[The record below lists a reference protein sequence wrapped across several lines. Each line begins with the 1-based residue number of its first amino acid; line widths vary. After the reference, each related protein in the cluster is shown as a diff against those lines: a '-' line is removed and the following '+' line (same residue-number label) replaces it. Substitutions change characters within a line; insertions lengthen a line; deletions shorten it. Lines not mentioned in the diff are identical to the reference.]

1 MYQINFRFDFN
12 LVTYIFYIH
21 EIKFKCYLI
30 SHIKKL
36 NNFMGGIIMYD
47 VGMYGGAFNPLHI
60 KHVECII
67 KAATMCRELYI
78 VISQAEKYETI
89 DIRVKYR
96 WIYRITKHLSNVKIL
111 ILEDKTESKADYTE
125 DLWDDDCRK
134 VKEMIG
140 KHIDAVFCGS
150 DYDENSFWNKCYPDS
165 EFIVFERDKYI
176 SSTAI
181 RNDVYGHWDCLPLEV
196 RPYFVKKVLLIGGE
210 STGKS
215 TLTINLAKY
224 YNTNF
229 LEEVGRE
236 LSELSGTDKM
246 MLKEDYVKILLEH
259 KDKELKLKESSNK
272 LLFIDTDCLITKF
285 YMEFLKDDGIEKN
298 AVLADAIAK
307 INDYDLILFL
317 TPDVEFVQ
325 DGTRNEEIKNERKMY
340 SDKIRKIYTES
351 GFKYHVISG
360 SYEERFLKAV
370 DLIDN
375 MLKPL
380 EE

>member
-1 MYQINFRFDFN
+1 
-12 LVTYIFYIH
+12 
-21 EIKFKCYLI
+21 
-30 SHIKKL
+30 
-36 NNFMGGIIMYD
+36 MYD

-67 KAATMCRELYI
+67 KAATICRKLYI

-150 DYDENSFWNKCYPDS
+150 DYDESSFWNKCYPDS

-181 RNDVYGHWDCLPLEV
+181 RKDVYGHWDWLPLEV

-307 INDYDLILFL
+307 INNYDLILFL

-340 SDKIRKIYTES
+340 SDKIREIYTES